1 MPSAVALE
9 MRATAE
15 MHLGNPYQ
23 HSMKTHANWD
33 YWYVPGLYTYLRTD
47 PEKVLGARLMG
58 MFRSRLAQW
67 TAERF
72 GHLPARQ
79 CYLSLYI
86 NGCRQGQHNDAA
98 NGRFGYVYSLT
109 KDDRR
114 TIGGETLIWNEENYF
129 ESRMHQP
136 AWGPAFY
143 QSISPRFNRL
153 LVFDDR
159 MPHSVQLVKLYLQE
173 NPPPVPDW
181 LERGGTEPPEGRVL
195 RLPTRADVDPRIQDI
210 REQLIIEFCGR

>member
-1 MPSAVALE
+1 
-9 MRATAE
+9 
-15 MHLGNPYQ
+15 
-23 HSMKTHANWD
+23 
-33 YWYVPGLYTYLRTD
+33 
-47 PEKVLGARLMG
+47 MG
-58 MFRSRLAQW
+58 MFRSRLAEW

-114 TIGGETLIWNEENYF
+114 SIGGETLIWNEENYF

-136 AWGPAFY
+136 AVG
-143 QSISPRFNRL
+143 SGVL
-153 LVFDDR
+153 
-159 MPHSVQLVKLYLQE
+159 SVNLAALQ
-173 NPPPVPDW
+173 PFARIRRPYSARRSARRRRAWTPS
-181 LERGGTEPPEGRVL
+181 RGGLLFTAISRKPDR
-195 RLPTRADVDPRIQDI
+195 
-210 REQLIIEFCGR
+210 